1 MPQWRSKINNL
12 ENDNNRYLSKK
23 QCPFC
28 KLTPV
33 FLKIKHWIWRF
44 TKVISKVGLDNEIQP
59 PEDRDAIGKLSNKN
73 NEIIIID
80 NTCISKYCANSQA
93 LSTSRKK
100 NPTSS
105 DENNREV
112 TIGANSLLGT
122 YNDHCA

>member
-12 ENDNNRYLSKK
+12 ENDNNRYMSKK
-23 QCPFC
+23 QCPSC

-33 FLKIKHWIWRF
+33 FLKIKHRIWRF

-80 NTCISKYCANSQA
+80 NTCISKYCANSRA

-100 NPTSS
+100 KPTSS

-122 YNDHCA
+122 Y